1 MKTGADAL
9 ATEGSPAGRAAGGWF
24 AVARP
29 WRSTKAGA
37 DSPATENALAE
48 RAAGGWLLVAAVVV
62 LLPHVPRFPLWFNAA
77 LVLIFGWR
85 FFILT
90 RGWPA
95 PNRWLSYSLTLLLA
109 AALFLQHRTFLGRD
123 AGSDL
128 LALMFALKL
137 LELQRLRD
145 YTVSVLILYF
155 LILIGFLFA
164 QSFWLVMYLGTVLVL
179 TTATLV
185 RLTVPG
191 AKTRFALKLAGVL
204 LLQALPLMVVMY
216 FLFPRAQGALW
227 GVPAGGGASTGLSET
242 MYPGSI
248 NDLSLTSDVAFR
260 AYFSDELPPP
270 AQRYW
275 RALVLWETD
284 GQGWSRGADPRADLS
299 IQGLAPLLRYAL
311 VLEPVEKPWLPALDL
326 PAAFPDSVRRRAGFV
341 LETRRLPRA
350 FQRFELAAYTR
361 YRAGLLTDAERRATL
376 QLPPTIRPRV
386 RALADEW
393 RREKRTDAAIVG
405 AALDYFRT
413 QSFYYTLRP
422 PAYENDPVD
431 EFLFDVRRGFCEHYA
446 SAFVTL
452 MRVAGIPSR
461 IVTGYQGGEAN
472 RAEKYLIVR
481 QSDAHAWAEVWL
493 PERGWV
499 RVDPTAAIAPE
510 RIEYG
515 AEALQRLVQQGAAL
529 GRMQPGEIQAALAR
543 NWFGESWQMA
553 RLTLDSSLTAWQ
565 RWVLNYDFSRQ
576 QELLARL
583 GLENIAMS
591 RLVGLLALVVALL
604 FGIYVLTTLPR
615 GVHLDPVQRAWLAF
629 CRKLARAGVARLPH
643 EGALDFAKRVA
654 RERPDLALDTRN
666 IADLYQRIRYAG
678 DDAVVLR
685 AQLAG
690 MIKTFRA

>member
-1 MKTGADAL
+1 MKTGAEPV
-9 ATEGSPAGRAAGGWF
+9 ATDRSHAGGTSRSWF
-24 AVARP
+24 AFARP
-29 WRSTKAGA
+29 WRSTKPGV
-37 DSPATENALAE
+37 DTLATENALAE
-48 RAAGGWLLVAAVVV
+48 RAAGAWLLFAAVIV
-62 LLPHVPRFPLWFNAA
+62 LLPHVPRFPLWFSSA
-77 LVLIFGWR
+77 LALLFGWR

-95 PNRWLSYSLTLLLA
+95 PNRWLSYSLTVFLA

-164 QSFWLVMYLGTVLVL
+164 QSFWLVVYLGAVLVL
-179 TTATLV
+179 TTATLI

-191 AKTRFALKLAGVL
+191 ARTRFALKLAGVL

-227 GVPAGGGASTGLSET
+227 GVPGVGSASTGLSET

-248 NDLSLTSDVAFR
+248 NDLSLTTDVAFR

-284 GQGWSRGADPRADLS
+284 GQGWTRGADPRADLS
-299 IQGLAPLLRYAL
+299 VQGLAPLLRYAL

-350 FQRFELAAYTR
+350 FQRFELGAFTQ
-361 YRAGLLTDAERRATL
+361 YRVGRLTDTEQRATL
-376 QLPPTIRPRV
+376 QLPPTVNPRV

-393 RREKRTDAAIVG
+393 RREKRTDAAVVG
-405 AALDYFRT
+405 AALDYFRN
-413 QSFYYTLRP
+413 QPFYYTLRP

-452 MRVAGIPSR
+452 MRAAGLPAR

-499 RVDPTAAIAPE
+499 RVDPTAAVAPE

-515 AEALQRLVQQGAAL
+515 AEALQRLVQQGALL

-543 NWFGESWQMA
+543 NWLGESWQLV
-553 RLTLDSSLTAWQ
+553 RLALDSSLATWQ

-583 GLENIAMS
+583 GMEHIAMS

-604 FGIYVLTTLPR
+604 FGIYVLATWPR
-615 GVHLDPVQRAWLAF
+615 GVRPDPVQRAWLSF
-629 CRKLARAGVARLPH
+629 CRKLARAGLARLPH
-643 EGALDFAKRVA
+643 EGALDFAARVA
-654 RERPDLALDTRN
+654 RTRPDLAPVTRT
-666 IADLYQRIRYAG
+666 ITGLYLRIRYAG
-678 DDAVVLR
+678 DENAVLR
-685 AQLAG
+685 EQLAR
-690 MIKTFRA
+690 KVRTFRA